1 MTETADTHT
10 TSSHR
15 LEILTEALDSGAA
28 SQIRK
33 LLSNLHSAEIAD
45 LLESFPHGP
54 REILWGLVQPDDHG
68 ETLVH
73 LNDEVRAGLID
84 AMNTDDL
91 VAATE
96 GLDADDLADLIKDL
110 PGAVIQE
117 ILHSMD
123 KQNRDRLVSVL
134 YYPEDTAG
142 GLMNVDTVTVR
153 ADVTLDVVLRYL
165 RLHIDIPDNTDN
177 LIVVD
182 RNDNYKGIL
191 PLSRLLTNDPELLVA
206 EIMNGETAAISATM
220 EDTEVARLF
229 ETHDLLSAPVI
240 SEEGKL
246 LGRITI
252 DDVVDVIREDADHS
266 LLRLA
271 GLDEEDDTFAPVVK
285 SARRRAVWLGINLFT
300 ALLASWVIG
309 LFQAT
314 LEQVVAL
321 AVLMPI
327 VASMGGIAGSQTLI
341 IVIRGMALGQIGHT
355 NARWLMYKELAVS
368 ALNGVGWA
376 VVVAVIAATWFHD
389 QTIGIIIGAAL
400 IINLIFAAVAGL
412 SIPFLLQTMNV
423 DPAHAGTVLLTTV
436 TDIVGFMVFLGLGT
450 IFLL

>member
-91 VAATE
+91 IAATE

-229 ETHDLLSAPVI
+229 ETHDLVSAPVI